1 MVCSARSMEEHE
13 RNSIWATENVLRTAA
28 AAGVRQLLH
37 VSSIA
42 VLATQKGRSGISE
55 EGAFEPNPRRCGP
68 YVWGKLQ
75 SEKLARKLA
84 AELDLKLR
92 IVRPSALVDYRRF
105 DPPGRLGKRVGNIF
119 VAVGSRRETLAV
131 ADVTFSADIIAWIV
145 AHFETAPTTLH
156 ITAPELPTKR
166 ELVARLRHHNPGLRV
181 IWLPRPVLVP
191 LSWVAIMLQKS
202 LRPRQTATNVAR
214 IFQKR
219 DYDTSRIAAVARR
232 LEGENSSSS
241 VAPRDTFHLA

>member
-1 MVCSARSMEEHE
+1 MRPECCARLHTASGVEYTPTDLSQRLDPKLMREASAVIHAAAETVGGWEEHE

-92 IVRPSALVDYRRF
+92 IVRPGAVVDYQRF
-105 DPPGRLGKRVGNIF
+105 DPPGRLGKRVGNMSGRQRRFPGRLGCRVHRYRITLR
-119 VAVGSRRETLAV
+119 VAVTLY
-131 ADVTFSADIIAWIV
+131 
-145 AHFETAPTTLH
+145 
-156 ITAPELPTKR
+156 
-166 ELVARLRHHNPGLRV
+166 N
-181 IWLPRPVLVP
+181 
-191 LSWVAIMLQKS
+191 
-202 LRPRQTATNVAR
+202 
-214 IFQKR
+214 
-219 DYDTSRIAAVARR
+219 
-232 LEGENSSSS
+232 S
-241 VAPRDTFHLA
+241 VATIIKEPQPE